1 MDFMASLIQDTYFR
15 ARTVSEIEKV
25 VYGTAHCYLDK
36 DNDRADVSILGPNRK
51 VYHYYEFNLS
61 TKLFLGILDS
71 KLLAMNAVNSYRAK
85 IFHEFF
91 K

>member
-1 MDFMASLIQDTYFR
+1 MDFMESLIQDTYFR
-15 ARTVSEIEKV
+15 ARTVSEIEKLV
-25 VYGTAHCYLDK
+25 HGTAHCYLDK
-36 DNDRADVSILGPNRK
+36 EKDRADVSILGPNGK
-51 VYHYYEFNLS
+51 VYHYYEFYLS
-61 TKLFLGILDS
+61 SKLFNGVLDS

>member
-1 MDFMASLIQDTYFR
+1 MTSLIQDTYFR

-36 DNDRADVSILGPNRK
+36 VNDRADVSILGPNGK
-51 VYHYYEFNLS
+51 VYHYYETYLS
-61 TKLFLGILDS
+61 AKLFHGTLDS

>member
-1 MDFMASLIQDTYFR
+1 MTSLIQDTYFR

-25 VYGTAHCYLDK
+25 VHGTAHCYLDK
-36 DNDRADVSILGPNRK
+36 DNDMADVSILGPNGK
-51 VYHYYEFNLS
+51 VYHYYEFDLA

-71 KLLAMNAVNSYRAK
+71 KLLATNAVNSYRAK

>member
-1 MDFMASLIQDTYFR
+1 MASLIQDTYFR

-25 VYGTAHCYLDK
+25 VHGTAHCYLDK
-36 DNDRADVSILGPNRK
+36 DNDRADVSILGPNGK
-51 VYHYYEFNLS
+51 VYHYYECYLS
-61 TKLFLGILDS
+61 AKLFHGTIDS
-71 KLLAMNAVNSYRAK
+71 KSLAMNAVNSYRAK